1 MFHINFEID
10 LPLVLL
16 GVTVK
21 KNPTYLSHQQSLKM
35 SVYV

>member
-10 LPLVLL
+10 LLLVLL
-16 GVTVK
+16 GVTME
-21 KNPTYLSHQQSLKM
+21 KNLTHLSHQQSLK